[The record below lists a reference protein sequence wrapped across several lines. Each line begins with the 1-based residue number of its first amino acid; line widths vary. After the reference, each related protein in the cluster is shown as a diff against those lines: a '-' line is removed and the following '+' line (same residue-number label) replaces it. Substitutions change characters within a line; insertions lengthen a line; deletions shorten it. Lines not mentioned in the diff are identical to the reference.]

1 MRITKIFKVL
11 LFLFSVSLFS
21 QNKISE
27 ETGEIPKVKKGDLR
41 ITNPV
46 APKGYKL
53 KLMGSDAFPVI
64 DIKGNIIQPLVP
76 TEVNLY
82 YVLSNEKDT
91 LQQFDINRQVVIP
104 GRYNDN
110 GKNHKPF
117 VIPSLREWY
126 GRNGDF
132 KLSSTAK
139 IIVDTRDKEKLKNL
153 ASLLQKE
160 IKDFSGLEPKI
171 AYGKNEGT
179 GNIYLSLQHQDQSL
193 GEEGYY
199 CNIENNF
206 EIFALQYQGLF
217 WGTRTF
223 LQLLEQ
229 QPKERIFPKGEIRD
243 YPKYKVRGFVLDA
256 GRKFFSLDF
265 LNKYVKLMSYY
276 KMNDFHIHLNDNG
289 FKIYFDNN
297 WDKTYSGF
305 RLENATY
312 PELATKNEFYTKN
325 EFREFQKMAQNY
337 AVRIIPEIDV
347 PAHSLAITKAVPD
360 IGSNKY
366 GRDHLDINLPKTYEV
381 VENIFKEYLE
391 GTDPVFVGKEVHI
404 GTDEYDKTEAE
415 AFRKFTDH
423 FMDYVQSFGKD
434 VRLWGALTHAKGKT
448 PVRSKNIIMNTW
460 YNGYADP
467 IEMKKLG
474 YKQISTPDGILYI
487 VPKAGYYYDYLN
499 IENIYKKWEP
509 RMIGNITFPLGDPTI
524 IGGSF
529 AVWNDIAGNGIT
541 DKDVHDRVFPAM
553 QVLAEKMWR
562 GTVSAPD
569 FNYFSQN
576 AGLISEGPFLNIRGK
591 YDKKGISFPLMV
603 KQQNVRMHRAE
614 WVKAGK
620 EEYLDFKGAD
630 SYAEFSLPEIGY
642 NYTVSFDIKPV
653 VENNQKMPV
662 FTSSDAMLYLK
673 NGKLRFS
680 RDGYDDSFEYKFP
693 RGSWTKATIT
703 GNNEG
708 VKLFI
713 NGVLQQDLTNE
724 WRTYNDKDKTKRR
737 KMYTLFFPLQKIG
750 GFEGSLK
757 NIVIN
762 NKLLSDQEI
771 KMK

>member
-1 MRITKIFKVL
+1 M
-11 LFLFSVSLFS
+11 
-21 QNKISE
+21 
-27 ETGEIPKVKKGDLR
+27 
-41 ITNPV
+41 
-46 APKGYKL
+46 
-53 KLMGSDAFPVI
+53 
-64 DIKGNIIQPLVP
+64 
-76 TEVNLY
+76 
-82 YVLSNEKDT
+82 
-91 LQQFDINRQVVIP
+91 NRQVVIP

-179 GNIYLSLQHQDQSL
+179 GNIYLSLLHQDQSL

-229 QPKERIFPKGEIRD
+229 QSKERIFPKGEIRD

-312 PELATKNEFYTKN
+312 PGLATKNEFYTKN

-415 AFRKFTDH
+415 AFRKFTNH
-423 FMDYVQSFGKD
+423 FMGYVQSFGKD

-603 KQQNVRMHRAE
+603 KQQNVRMHCAE

-662 FTSSDAMLYLK
+662 FTSSDAMLYLQ

-680 RDGYDDSFEYKFP
+680 RDGYDDSFDYKFP